1 MEEIGTDERKPFEH
15 EDAIKDEEETQPEPD
30 EQLMMDQG
38 SGRVW
43 SVKVLSMRICL
54 LETGVDIPSRVQ
66 VPKHLMEAW
75 SMVEKDDV
83 QLATIRVYNK
93 DPRTG
98 KQRIVM
104 LVPSDPTLS
113 PADVKEGDMD
123 EYEMDMV
130 NEAVENQIVVA
141 EREKAPG
148 SRARTT
154 ILTGRI
160 KHDCNLRP
168 AFTDKYRKRMRERT
182 IKANTPARTIR
193 MIDEVASS
201 RGAVNILTSG
211 MGPTS
216 STFSGLTV
224 SYRLTKSSVAAIAVY
239 TYHYYLP
246 PIERQAENWERR
258 RTLHA
263 YASKPIARYPI
274 CAL

>member
-54 LETGVDIPSRVQ
+54 LETSVDIPSRVQ

-224 SYRLTKSSVAAIAVY
+224 SY
-239 TYHYYLP
+239 
-246 PIERQAENWERR
+246 
-258 RTLHA
+258 
-263 YASKPIARYPI
+263 
-274 CAL
+274 

>member
-43 SVKVLSMRICL
+43 SVKVLSMHNCL

-130 NEAVENQIVVA
+130 NDDVENQIVDA
-141 EREKAPG
+141 EREKEPGTG

-154 ILTGRI
+154 ILTGRV
-160 KHDCNLRP
+160 KHECSLRP
-168 AFTDKYRKRMRERT
+168 ALTDKYRMLMKKRTMNANRPSRT
-182 IKANTPARTIR
+182 IKRIEDEHPGDRGTINR
-193 MIDEVASS
+193 
-201 RGAVNILTSG
+201 LTSG
-211 MGPTS
+211 VTNTTS
-216 STFSGLTV
+216 FSDLV
-224 SYRLTKSSVAAIAVY
+224 VCLLFAWVCDSC
-239 TYHYYLP
+239 H
-246 PIERQAENWERR
+246 N
-258 RTLHA
+258 
-263 YASKPIARYPI
+263 
-274 CAL
+274 